1 MGRVN
6 LLNKR
11 PLHPVTL
18 RIRLLVFKTRRG
30 RIVSMTAFPSSKIP
44 AYRIT
49 LFFGPEVHET
59 DSEVLYCVFN
69 VKKRSWKGGIQ
80 LVVEMTRTQAAR
92 LNRLLQV
99 ETWLQNVLLHLPQR
113 DYDEYFQR
121 GRELFLQYLCRTKLQ
136 LAIEQGLR
144 PETSLLSQD
153 VLIPELEKAIQES
166 GHALKD
172 YVLAELDV
180 PEVE

>member
-1 MGRVN
+1 MR
-6 LLNKR
+6 R
-11 PLHPVTL
+11 
-18 RIRLLVFKTRRG
+18 LVFKTRRG
-30 RIVSMTAFPSSKIP
+30 RIVSMTALPSSKIP

-59 DSEVLYCVFN
+59 DSNVLYCVFN

-99 ETWLQNVLLHLPQR
+99 ETWLQNVLLHLPQHE
-113 DYDEYFQR
+113 YDEYFQR
-121 GRELFLQYLCRTKLQ
+121 GHELFLQYLCRTKLQ
-136 LAIEQGLR
+136 LAINQGLR

-180 PEVE
+180 PEVK